1 MFMSSNGTQSEV
13 LPCLSSY
20 SGRFY
25 ITDYQRYI
33 LVAFDILVMVMNFLA
48 NFGVFISLLMAK
60 FLRDTSLIFLFFIS
74 IADIFIA
81 LIPQTFFV
89 VLIGRFSNQTCTLDV
104 IAEFFA
110 VILAHV
116 SGYGVAY
123 IGFNVYLRMC
133 FPKKHNLM
141 VTKRRVFAALTFI
154 SLISFLQGIFY
165 VLGTQYDV
173 FEYANKVAVG
183 TDSIVIFL
191 VILTHILAVKVA
203 RDHCKN
209 SENRDLFS
217 KFDWMLTKYVSKI
230 LRVWFSFL
238 ATYIVISAFY
248 LLMSKE
254 VEKDG
259 KSWLNFA
266 LHFGYLLSYC
276 NSFFNV
282 LLFLKVN
289 KSQNL
294 KIQVFSR
301 SARVKPQ
308 DPLRCRHQNQ
318 EVVS

>member
-1 MFMSSNGTQSEV
+1 MSMSSNGTQSEV

-25 ITDYQRYI
+25 MTDYQRYI
-33 LVAFDILVMVMNFLA
+33 LVAFDVLIMVLNFLA

-60 FLRDTSLIFLFFIS
+60 FLRDTSLVFLFFIS

-89 VLIGRFSNQTCTLDV
+89 VLIGQFSDQTCTLDM

-110 VILAHV
+110 VFLAHV
-116 SGYGVAY
+116 SGYGVAC
-123 IGFNVYLRMC
+123 IVFNVYLRMC
-133 FPKKHNLM
+133 FPKRHILM
-141 VTKRRVFAALTFI
+141 VTKGRVFAALTFI
-154 SLISFLQGIFY
+154 SLISFLHGISY

-173 FEYANKVAVG
+173 YEYAKKVVVG
-183 TDSIVIFL
+183 IDSIVVFL
-191 VILTHILAVKVA
+191 VILIHILAVKVA

-209 SENRDLFS
+209 LENRNLFS
-217 KFDWMLTKYVSKI
+217 KFDWMLTKFVSKMFR
-230 LRVWFSFL
+230 LWFSFL
-238 ATYIVISAFY
+238 ATYIVISVCYF
-248 LLMSKE
+248 LLNKK

-276 NSFFNV
+276 NSVFNA
-282 LLFLKVN
+282 LLFLKMN

-294 KIQVFSR
+294 KIQLFCR
-301 SARVKPQ
+301 SARVRPQ
-308 DPLRCRHQNQ
+308 DPIRCRQNQ